1 MLALLLI
8 GAYLLGSIPT
18 GYWIGKAKGIDITKM
33 GSGSTGATNVWR
45 CVGKVEGLMVLV
57 IDLLKG
63 YLPVLYAIHLDQ
75 GDQAAQWTF
84 GMAHLVPVAVA
95 TIAIVG
101 HSRSIFL
108 GFKGGKSA
116 ATGLGTMLAFNPAV
130 GGLTFATWMVIV
142 LCTKIVSLASIS
154 AAVLNVV
161 FMWALHNPPAYV
173 LYALIGCIYVVV
185 RHKSNIQRLMA
196 GTEAKLGDKP
206 KENSAINSDEKTT

>member
-161 FMWALHNPPAYV
+161 FMWALQDRKS
-173 LYALIGCIYVVV
+173 VV
-185 RHKSNIQRLMA
+185 
-196 GTEAKLGDKP
+196 
-206 KENSAINSDEKTT
+206 